1 MWGDGWAAGD
11 EAEETGKVGQ
21 TGCKSLGFSHDSA
34 GGRQQ

>member
-11 EAEETGKVGQ
+11 EETGEVGH
-21 TGCKSLGFSHDSA
+21 TGCKSLGFSPDSA

>member
-11 EAEETGKVGQ
+11 EAEGTGEVGQ
-21 TGCKSLGFSHDSA
+21 TGYKSLGFSPDSA